1 MIMVGVPADPALDA
15 LASARPGSF
24 WLDDAP
30 PVDPAPAL
38 TGRASADLAVVG
50 GGYAGLWTALH
61 AVRRDPGRRV
71 VVLEARECGWA
82 ASGRNGG
89 FAEASLTHGLGNG
102 LARWP
107 DELTRLEELGLAN
120 LTGLADDVRGL
131 GIDAQFERVPAL
143 AVATA
148 PWQLADLAEEA
159 EVAPRYGHDVE
170 LLDAAGARKLVDS
183 PTYLGGLVTRG
194 RSALVH
200 PGRLA
205 RGLREACL
213 RAGVVVHEHSRVAS
227 LERDGVGLRLGTGY
241 GELRADRVALATNAF
256 PPLLRRLRSYVVPV
270 YDYALVT
277 EPLTTEQ
284 RAALGWAGRH
294 GISDAGN
301 QFHYYRLT
309 ADDRVLW
316 GGYDA
321 VYHWRNGL
329 RDELDQRPA
338 TFRLLARQF
347 LETFPQLEGIRFSH
361 AWGGVIDT
369 CSRFSAF
376 FGTAHRGRL
385 AYAAGYTGLGVTAT
399 RFGAEVVLDLLDGR
413 QTERTELAMVRSTP
427 LPFPPEPL
435 RSAGINLTRWSLAR
449 ADRTGRRNPW
459 LRALDRLGMGYDS

>member
-1 MIMVGVPADPALDA
+1 MPADPALSA
-15 LASARPGSF
+15 LAAARPGSF

-30 PVDPAPAL
+30 PVEPAPAL
-38 TGRASADLAVVG
+38 AGRQTADLAVVG
-50 GGYAGLWTALH
+50 GGYSGLWTALH
-61 AVRRDPGRRV
+61 AVRRHPGRRV
-71 VVLEARECGWA
+71 VLLEARECGWA

-89 FAEASLTHGLGNG
+89 FVEASLTHGLGNG

-107 DELTRLEELGLAN
+107 DELPQLEELGLTN
-120 LTGLADDVRGL
+120 LAGLVEDVRTL
-131 GIDAQFERVPAL
+131 GIAAQLEHVPTL

-170 LLDAAGARKLVDS
+170 LLDADGARKLVDS
-183 PTYLGGLVTRG
+183 PTYLGGLVSRG

-200 PGRLA
+200 PARLA
-205 RGLREACL
+205 RGLREACA
-213 RAGVVVHEHSRVAS
+213 RAGVVVHEHTRVTA
-227 LERDGVGLRLGTGY
+227 LERDGAGLRLRTDY
-241 GELRADRVALATNAF
+241 GELRAPKVALATSAF
-256 PPLLRRLRSYVVPV
+256 PPLLRRLRAYVVPV

-277 EPLTTEQ
+277 EPLTGDQ

-309 ADDRVLW
+309 ADGRVLW

-329 RDELDQRPA
+329 RDELDRRPE

-347 LETFPQLEGIRFSH
+347 LATFPQLEGIRFSH

-376 FGTAHRGRL
+376 FGTAYDGRL
-385 AYAAGYTGLGVTAT
+385 AYAAGYTGLGVAAT
-399 RFGAEVVLDLLDGR
+399 RFGAQVVLDLLDGAA
-413 QTERTELAMVRSTP
+413 TERTELAMVRSKP

-449 ADRTGRRNPW
+449 ADRTGRRNAW